1 MIPDSWFLA
10 LNNINKNNNMIV
22 TLKDETFAGKV
33 LNELQIEFSEET
45 VTVKDIIASRVVK
58 EVEAYNTK
66 AQGFYNGLVEPTDAE
81 KTINGYKLKPKR
93 IIDAEKQVYIA
104 LDAFMSNGYFLLIEN
119 IQSESLDQAVHL
131 KPDTKISFVKLT
143 PLVGG

>member
-45 VTVKDIIASRVVK
+45 VTVKDIITSRVVK

-104 LDAFMSNGYFLLIEN
+104 LDAFMSNGYFLLIDN